1 MALGGRGGGGHTSL
15 LPVAVRDPLLVEKHV
30 CLLRVLF
37 IEAIFEL
44 FDARV
49 VALVPCL
56 VRGAHRTVVVAFFR
70 LLALVDHEGV

>member
-1 MALGGRGGGGHTSL
+1 MTLGGCGCGGHTSI
-15 LPVAVRDPLLVEKHV
+15 LPIAVRDPLLVEKHV

-56 VRGAHRTVVVAFFR
+56 VWGAHGTVVVAFFR